1 MLTTAWQVMPID
13 AMGTR
18 MQCRFLITFQAYF
31 HKRTYTRHGY
41 WDQESVSSQN
51 IGATGE
57 STTNTMLMNGNKTS
71 SNILFF

>member
-13 AMGTR
+13 ATGAHT
-18 MQCRFLITFQAYF
+18 QCRFLITFQAYY
-31 HKRTYTRHGY
+31 HKRTYTRHSY

-51 IGATGE
+51 IDATGE
-57 STTNTMLMNGNKTS
+57 STTNTTLMNGNKTS